1 MAGETNQN
9 NKDALKAKMGEYL
22 TRVETLRGMS
32 AAAPA
37 PAPGAAPA
45 AAPPPAG
52 GGAAPPPVTGGG
64 DDADDLASLKK
75 SGSGGSSPKKEDDE
89 NSKFREGLS
98 SVINTES
105 PNVKWDVRGKAQRRL
120 LHPPRPPASTR
131 PPQTLLGST
140 TSNH

>member
-45 AAPPPAG
+45 
-52 GGAAPPPVTGGG
+52 AAPPPVTGGG